1 MSDNTPATSQAITDN
16 QALLAKAA
24 AVLMLLAMLTG
35 ILVASAMTGQLAA
48 NPHSMLASH
57 VNAITGACWL
67 GVLGWSLPWVRLGPA
82 GLKRLTVLTMVP
94 CYANWAVTLS
104 KAFLGVV
111 GVGLSKDPDNNLIF
125 VLLGALVVGPA
136 IAATATWSWALLR
149 KGLVAA
155 S

>member
-1 MSDNTPATSQAITDN
+1 MSDSTPATSRAISDT
-16 QALLAKAA
+16 QGLLAKAA

-67 GVLGWSLPWVRLGPA
+67 GVLGWTLPWVRLGPV
-82 GLKRLTVLTMVP
+82 GLRRLAILTMLP
-94 CYANWAVTLS
+94 CYANWAVTLY

-125 VLLGALVVGPA
+125 GLLGALVVGPA
-136 IAATATWSWALLR
+136 IAATATWTWALLR
-149 KGLVAA
+149 KGPVA
-155 S
+155 SS